1 MSEETQKDVV
11 AQSGENASVEQP
23 VIKLTAAQKKAAAAK
38 AKADVE
44 AVEAETNT
52 EKLTKVEVNTEVE
65 TAIAPLPKSLLLQPE
80 SYPANVLLVNR
91 TYATVAYPE
100 VGNVCLRGGESQVV
114 MVKTADIM
122 ATLQRNVNSFNSIG
136 KWVAPN
142 GVFIEAVP
150 ETEKE

>member
-23 VIKLTAAQKKAAAAK
+23 VIKLTAAQKKAAAK
-38 AKADVE
+38 AKADAAVAETQTNTEELAKVVAANEAKNTETASVSE
-44 AVEAETNT
+44 AVE
-52 EKLTKVEVNTEVE
+52 VER
-65 TAIAPLPKSLLLQPE
+65 
-80 SYPANVLLVNR
+80 YPATVLLVNR
-91 TYATVAYPE
+91 TYAAVAYPE

-136 KWVAPN
+136 KWAAPN

-150 ETEKE
+150 ETEQE